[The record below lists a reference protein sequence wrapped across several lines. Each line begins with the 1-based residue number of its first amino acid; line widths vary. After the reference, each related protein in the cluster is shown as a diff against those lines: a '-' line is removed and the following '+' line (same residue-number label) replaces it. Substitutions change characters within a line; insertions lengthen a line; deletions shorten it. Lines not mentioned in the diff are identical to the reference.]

1 MFDVGFFE
9 LLLIGVV
16 ALIVGGPE
24 RLPRIAR
31 TAGLWLGKGRRFIGQ
46 VRSDIEQ
53 EIKADELKRIL
64 DEQKRANPMHEII
77 EDTKDAFGEIKSKTA
92 ISEANASST
101 KVASNQAKES
111 AQAKSDGHTA
121 DS

>member
-16 ALIVGGPE
+16 ALLVVGPE

-46 VRSDIEQ
+46 VKSDIEQ
-53 EIKADELKRIL
+53 EIKAEELKRIL
-64 DEQKRANPMHEII
+64 EEQKRANPMHSII
-77 EDTKDAFGEIKSKTA
+77 EDTKETFADIKSKTA
-92 ISEANASST
+92 
-101 KVASNQAKES
+101 S
-111 AQAKSDGHTA
+111 ALADTTSDTGSKTSPTKSDKTKSDDNA
-121 DS
+121 AES

>member
-16 ALIVGGPE
+16 ALLVVGPE

-31 TAGLWLGKGRRFIGQ
+31 TAGLWLGRGRRFIGQ
-46 VRSDIEQ
+46 VKSDIEQ

-64 DEQKRANPMHEII
+64 DEQKRANPMHSILE
-77 EDTKDAFGEIKSKTA
+77 ETKETFDDIKSKTVSA
-92 ISEANASST
+92 IADPTSDNAAKRTSKKSGQANP
-101 KVASNQAKES
+101 N
-111 AQAKSDGHTA
+111 DNTA